1 MNTNKK
7 SWWYTSSI
15 GCSHNI
21 ENELEQYK
29 YQKSFEKI
37 KSSFT
42 ESTNSLS
49 LTTEINQIQSQLVG
63 LPLNRTLSKKNSI
76 IENFIRSNCLLP
88 FYTIEIIHS
97 GFLIFFSVS
106 F

>member
-1 MNTNKK
+1 MNTDKK

-21 ENELEQYK
+21 ETKLEQYK
-29 YQKSFEKI
+29 YQKI

-42 ESTNSLS
+42 GSSDS
-49 LTTEINQIQSQLVG
+49 MPVTTE
-63 LPLNRTLSKKNSI
+63 LNRIHSALIGSPINGTLTKKQKKNAI

-97 GFLIFFSVS
+97 GVLIFFSVS